1 MRARQLYR
9 KLTGRRI
16 PFDPCELSTP
26 RIHQAVLDAIATS
39 GVKPTGNHLD
49 IGSGGGQLLRLIAS
63 RYPVNSF
70 ACDYTDRLMEI
81 AGQQVEIVDLNRQAL
96 PYSDNRF
103 SLVTCVET
111 IEHIEN
117 FRGLLREI
125 HRILQPGGLAAISTP
140 NILNLRSRLRFLS
153 SGFYNLFGPLSAQ
166 DGPNFSTLGHIT
178 PLNWFYLAHALVRT
192 GFENL
197 RVSIDK
203 YQRRSIPAYVLLAL
217 PIRLMSR
224 AVYRRDEKKYCSL
237 SEKNAWAVRMMNSRD
252 LLLGRTLIVTA
263 TKRRE

>member
-1 MRARQLYR
+1 MRVRQLYR

-81 AGQQVEIVDLNRQAL
+81 TGQQVEVVDLNRQAL
-96 PYSDNRF
+96 PYSDNQF
-103 SLVTCVET
+103 SLVSCVET

-117 FRGLLREI
+117 F
-125 HRILQPGGLAAISTP
+125 AA
-140 NILNLRSRLRFLS
+140 
-153 SGFYNLFGPLSAQ
+153 LSAK
-166 DGPNFSTLGHIT
+166 F
-178 PLNWFYLAHALVRT
+178 T
-192 GFENL
+192 GFFN
-197 RVSIDK
+197 
-203 YQRRSIPAYVLLAL
+203 PA
-217 PIRLMSR
+217 
-224 AVYRRDEKKYCSL
+224 D
-237 SEKNAWAVRMMNSRD
+237 
-252 LLLGRTLIVTA
+252 
-263 TKRRE
+263 